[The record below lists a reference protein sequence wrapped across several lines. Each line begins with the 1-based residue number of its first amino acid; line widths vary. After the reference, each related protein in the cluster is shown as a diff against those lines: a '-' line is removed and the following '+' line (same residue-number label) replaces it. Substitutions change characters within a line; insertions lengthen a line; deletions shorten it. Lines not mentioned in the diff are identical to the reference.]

1 LAIRYTLI
9 HQDATTLPTT
19 AAQNL
24 SNGINLP
31 GGMIDELIV
40 RITGTVTAADIAA
53 DFQNVFSQARFI
65 INGVNVFDWRAGYGS
80 AAQATPSQL
89 GYMLNSMGAQRSTE
103 VMGATAKEAFV
114 RIPVGMMVGSNGV
127 SRLEYTIGYYALA
140 TTSMVGAAD
149 ASFEIYVR
157 YNDNVQTQTVIG
169 AATTFT
175 ASATQQQIVVRMP
188 ANVQGALA
196 AVFIQNDSVAEDIDE
211 IRLVS
216 QSDYSLSVGMWRA
229 LNGDLGGVKYA
240 DQGNSAATAGMAL
253 SETQAVGGSYFLP
266 TFNLSLDTD
275 LFLQVTC
282 NAATT
287 LTFTPIVVAGTNG
300 AGAPN
305 QRQLQPV
312 VVNTSAAILAD
323 SAAQS

>member
-1 LAIRYTLI
+1 MAIRYTLI
-9 HQDATTLPTT
+9 HQDATTLPTL

-24 SNGINLP
+24 SNGLNLP

-40 RITGTVTAADIAA
+40 RITGTVTAADILA
-53 DFQNVFSQARFI
+53 DFQNVLSQARFI

-80 AAQATPSQL
+80 AIQATPSQL
-89 GYMLNSMGAQRSTE
+89 GYMLNSMGHQRSTE
-103 VMGATAKEAFV
+103 VMGATAKEAFI

-127 SRLEYTIGYYALA
+127 SRLEYTLGYYALA
-140 TTSMVGAAD
+140 TTSMVGAAN

-157 YNDNVQTQTVIG
+157 YNDNVQQQTTIG
-169 AATTFT
+169 AATTFVT
-175 ASATQQQIVVRMP
+175 SATQQQIVVRMP
-188 ANVQGALA
+188 ANAPGALA
-196 AVFIQNDSVAEDIDE
+196 AVYIQNDSAAEDIDS

-216 QSDYSLSVGMWRA
+216 QSDYSLSIGFWRA

-240 DQGNSAATAGMAL
+240 DQGNTATAGMAL

-275 LFLQVTC
+275 LFMQLTC
-282 NAATT
+282 NVGSTV
-287 LTFTPIVVAGTNG
+287 TFTPIIVSPVNG
-300 AGAPN
+300 AGAPD

-312 VVNTSAAILAD
+312 PVNVSASILAD

>member
-1 LAIRYTLI
+1 MAIRYTLI
-9 HQDATTLPTT
+9 HQDSTTLPTT

-24 SNGINLP
+24 SNGVNLP
-31 GGMIDELIV
+31 GGMIDEIIV
-40 RITGTVTAADIAA
+40 RIVGTVTAADILA

-80 AAQATPSQL
+80 AIQNTPSQL
-89 GYMLNSMGAQRSTE
+89 GYMLNSMGSQRSTE
-103 VMGATAKEAFV
+103 VMGATAKEAFI
-114 RIPVGMMVGSNGV
+114 RIPVGMLVGSNGV
-127 SRLEYTIGYYALA
+127 SRMEYTLGYYALA
-140 TTSMVGAAD
+140 TTSMVGAAN
-149 ASFEIYVR
+149 AAFEIYVR
-157 YNDNVQTQTVIG
+157 YNDNVQTQTTIG

-175 ASATQQQIVVRMP
+175 ATATQQQIVVRMP
-188 ANVQGALA
+188 ANAPGALA
-196 AVFIQNDSVAEDIDE
+196 AVYIQNDSAAEDIDS

-229 LNGDLGGVKYA
+229 FNGDLGGVKYA
-240 DQGNSAATAGMAL
+240 DNNNTATAGIAL

-287 LTFTPIVVAGTNG
+287 LSFTPIVVSPTNG
-300 AGAPN
+300 AGAPD
-305 QRQLQPV
+305 QRQLQAVPV
-312 VVNTSAAILAD
+312 NVSPSILAD

>member
-1 LAIRYTLI
+1 MAIRYTLI
-9 HQDATTLPTT
+9 HQDSTTLPTT

-24 SNGINLP
+24 SNGVNLP
-31 GGMIDELIV
+31 GGMIDEIIV
-40 RITGTVTAADIAA
+40 RIVGTVTAADILA

-80 AAQATPSQL
+80 AIQNTPSQL
-89 GYMLNSMGAQRSTE
+89 GYMLNSMGSQRSTE
-103 VMGATAKEAFV
+103 VMGATAKEAFI
-114 RIPVGMMVGSNGV
+114 RIPVGMLVGSNGV
-127 SRLEYTIGYYALA
+127 SRMEYTLGYYALA
-140 TTSMVGAAD
+140 TTSMVGSANAA
-149 ASFEIYVR
+149 FEIYVR
-157 YNDNVQTQTVIG
+157 YNDNVQTQTTIG

-175 ASATQQQIVVRMP
+175 ATATQQQVVVRMP
-188 ANVQGALA
+188 ANAPGALA
-196 AVFIQNDSVAEDIDE
+196 AVYIQNDSAAEDIDS

-216 QSDYSLSVGMWRA
+216 QSDYSLSVGTWRA
-229 LNGDLGGVKYA
+229 FNGDLGGVKYA
-240 DQGNSAATAGMAL
+240 DNNNTATAGIAL

-287 LTFTPIVVAGTNG
+287 LSFTPIVVSPTNG

-305 QRQLQPV
+305 QRQLQAVPV
-312 VVNTSAAILAD
+312 NVSSSILAD